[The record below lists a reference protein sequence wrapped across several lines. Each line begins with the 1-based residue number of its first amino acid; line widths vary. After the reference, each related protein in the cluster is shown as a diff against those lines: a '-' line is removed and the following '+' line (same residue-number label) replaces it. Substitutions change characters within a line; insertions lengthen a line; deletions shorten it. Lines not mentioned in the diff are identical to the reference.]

1 MRGMD
6 MLFLI
11 ALVAV
16 FTNGIVLG
24 SRSMDDRE
32 IKRQLKLLNK
42 PAVKTIKSEDGD
54 IVDCVDIYKQP
65 SLDHPLLKNHT
76 IQMRPSIIP
85 KGIASKS
92 TSKLAQQ
99 GWLKSGNC
107 PEGTI
112 PIRRTLKSDL
122 VRAMSVSTMAPL
134 TSDGASSVQ
143 QAVWA
148 ELTQPN
154 KTTYFAGVKAHINLW
169 NVHVDP
175 EDQYTSSSI
184 YVANKDHD
192 NFINAGWHVFPKFN
206 GDNKTRFFIYWTAD
220 GNRNTVCYNHVCKG
234 FVQVDNTIMLG
245 AELYPVSK
253 YNGDQYEVRLTLNLD
268 HEIQSWW
275 LQYGEKLVGYWPL
288 SLFPN
293 FRASLVQWSGQV
305 FKSSAGHPTITQMGS
320 GHFPNEGLYKAAYF
334 ANAKVR
340 VREEDYYEIGD
351 AKTHAP
357 KPWCYDIGRIED
369 GNRFLYGGPGV
380 GPNCA

>member
-1 MRGMD
+1 MSQYIRETSTYQSLVRNFGKETRCWGVRTIRWSFFYERGNTIRWSFIAFHLHFFNFCSAPLVRRHCLESLGIQYLKISAKNCPRINS
-6 MLFLI
+6 MLNLSSFLI
-11 ALVAV
+11 L
-16 FTNGIVLG
+16 
-24 SRSMDDRE
+24 
-32 IKRQLKLLNK
+32 
-42 PAVKTIKSEDGD
+42 
-54 IVDCVDIYKQP
+54 CVQ
-65 SLDHPLLKNHT
+65 
-76 IQMRPSIIP
+76 
-85 KGIASKS
+85 
-92 TSKLAQQ
+92 
-99 GWLKSGNC
+99 
-107 PEGTI
+107 
-112 PIRRTLKSDL
+112 
-122 VRAMSVSTMAPL
+122 
-134 TSDGASSVQ
+134 
-143 QAVWA
+143 
-148 ELTQPN
+148 
-154 KTTYFAGVKAHINLW
+154 
-169 NVHVDP
+169 
-175 EDQYTSSSI
+175 
-184 YVANKDHD
+184 
-192 NFINAGWHVFPKFN
+192 
-206 GDNKTRFFIYWTAD
+206 AD

-253 YNGDQYEVRLTLNLD
+253 YNGDQYEVRLTLNLVRKMWKKNIKISTYYLDIMFPYSLFIHFQD

-380 GPNCA
+380 GPNCAWNEI